1 MHATICDCFADTVQN
16 AIEAGASRIEASLAE
31 NGVTVKVVIKDN
43 GKGMDDDMLKRV
55 WDPFYSEAG
64 KHDKRR
70 VGLGLPLLRQMVE
83 AAGGSLSL
91 ESKRGLGTCL
101 SYSFDAKHFDTPP
114 LGDLPGT
121 LLTLMNYDG
130 NFELCFSRE
139 RADKSYTIC
148 RSELQEALGD
158 LCDASNLVLAR
169 SFLRDLESDL

>member
-31 NGVTVKVVIKDN
+31 NGETVKVVIQDN
-43 GKGMDDDMLKRV
+43 GKGMDTETLKRV

-64 KHDKRR
+64 KHDHRR

-83 AAGGSLSL
+83 ATGGSLSL
-91 ESKRGLGTCL
+91 DSARGRGTCL
-101 SYSFDAKHFDTPP
+101 SYSFDATHLDTPP

-130 NFELCFSRE
+130 DFDLCFSHTRG
-139 RADKSYTIC
+139 DKSYTVC

-169 SFLRDLESDL
+169 DFLRDQESDL